1 MKEIKSTLAKTEK
14 TVLCLTIG
22 GLILAVAC
30 RKYFFAWG
38 LAIGA
43 MLGIINFR
51 LLVKNAISFTSKN
64 KKGPYGYFLFSYLGR
79 LLLMGIIFSI
89 CIIKEFELFFGAA
102 AGFLFVQASIFL
114 NNFLLYRK

>member
-1 MKEIKSTLAKTEK
+1 MQEIKNTLVKTEK

-30 RKYFFAWG
+30 KKYFFAWG
-38 LAIGA
+38 LVVGA
-43 MLGIINFR
+43 TLGIVNFR
-51 LLVKNAISFTSKN
+51 LLAKNAIFFTSKN
-64 KKGPYGYFLFSYLGR
+64 KKRPYGYFLFSYVFR
-79 LLLMGIIFSI
+79 LLMMGIIFSI